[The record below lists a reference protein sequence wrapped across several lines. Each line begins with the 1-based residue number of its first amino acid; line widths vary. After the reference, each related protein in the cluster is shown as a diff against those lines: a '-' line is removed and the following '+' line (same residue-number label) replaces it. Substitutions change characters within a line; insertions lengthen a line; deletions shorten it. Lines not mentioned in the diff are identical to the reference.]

1 MSTFNVPR
9 RAQPTQGDT
18 IADAIGQIA
27 RTLAD
32 AQLRQEYIDATQR
45 ANQARIDF
53 ETAALAQRASLASAA
68 QTAGVQEA
76 QRERTFET
84 KERKA
89 EQVFKAAEAK
99 KERAPITPI
108 GEAAELTDIL
118 KAGQD
123 IFTAETIGVLEKRIQ
138 SLLSP
143 VSVTAVPTET
153 TFSDLDSFIAAFQ
166 SEKGRAP
173 SQTELGRARVS
184 GLLTDTPRTAE
195 LRGLA
200 FPPR

>member
-32 AQLRQEYIDATQR
+32 AQLRQEAIDATQR

-143 VSVTAVPTET
+143 VSVDETET

-166 SEKGRAP
+166 SEQGREP
-173 SQTELGRARVS
+173 SQTELDRARIA
-184 GLLTDTPRTAE
+184 GILTDTPRTAG
-195 LRGLA
+195 LRGLT